1 MSENEN
7 IDGTPAARFDY
18 LMVELGKRF
27 PHPRP
32 LDSSIVPELH
42 YLEAIDQAIADSKE
56 LAVAKRQVLNLF
68 SHVHHVFTKEK

>member
-18 LMVELGKRF
+18 LMSELGKRF
-27 PHPRP
+27 PNPRP
-32 LDSSIVPELH
+32 YDSSHVPELH

-56 LAVAKRQVLNLF
+56 LTAAKLGVVRLF
-68 SHVHHVFTKEK
+68 SHVPNVFDKEQ